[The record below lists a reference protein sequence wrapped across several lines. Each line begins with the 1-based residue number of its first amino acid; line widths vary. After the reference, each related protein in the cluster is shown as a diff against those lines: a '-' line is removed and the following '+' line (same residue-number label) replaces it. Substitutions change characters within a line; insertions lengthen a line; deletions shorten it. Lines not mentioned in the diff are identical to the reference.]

1 MISLFSITDIIE
13 YKKRGFVKYF
23 LTEKLVYV
31 VDIALF
37 LDMHVDHVKPLISW
51 RHYLNRVQVI
61 WLSSITLPNPIYLCV
76 VADCWNSFLF

>member
-37 LDMHVDHVKPLISW
+37 LDMHVDHVKPLIA
-51 RHYLNRVQVI
+51 
-61 WLSSITLPNPIYLCV
+61 TL
-76 VADCWNSFLF
+76 FE